1 MTTAA
6 QPTDVEIAQAHEL
19 QPIEDIA
26 AKANIPSEA
35 LLPFGRTKA
44 KIDIGAL
51 NSTMSQGS
59 AESLGKAANVPNGQ
73 LVLVT
78 AMSPTPAGE
87 GKSTVL
93 IGLADAMNLRGHDS
107 IVAIREPSQGPVMG
121 IKGGAAGGGYAQVVP
136 MEDINL
142 HFTGDMHAITA
153 ATNTLAAIV
162 DNHIHH
168 GNALNIDPRRVT
180 WRRCLDVNDR
190 ALRNIVTGLGGA
202 VQGVPREAG
211 FDITAA
217 SEIMAILCLAS
228 DFADLKTRL
237 GRIVVGQTYDRSPVT
252 AADLKA
258 TGALAVLLRDAI
270 NPNLVQTLGGTPAL
284 VHGGPFANIAHGCN
298 SLVATKTA
306 LGLADVVLTEAG
318 FGSDL
323 GAEKFFDIKA
333 RAGDLNVGAVVIV
346 ATIRSLKFNGGVAKS
361 DLTSENLEALEA
373 GLVNLER
380 HVANTRKFNTE
391 PVVALNA
398 FASDTPA
405 EREALQA
412 WGEKQGVRV
421 VETRVWAEGGDGALD
436 LADTVARVL
445 EQDKQKRSPSR
456 PLYDPAEGIESSLH
470 TIATEIYGAKGVELS
485 NAARK
490 DLQFLKDNGWDT
502 LPVCISK
509 TQYSFTDD
517 ASALGAPTGHI
528 LHVRQLVPR
537 IGAGFIVALT
547 GDVMTLPGLPK
558 HPAAEGID
566 LDGSGK
572 IMGLF

>member
-1 MTTAA
+1 MTTAS
-6 QPTDVEIAQAHEL
+6 QPTDVEIAQAHQL

-26 AKANIPSEA
+26 AKAGIPAEA

-51 NSTMSQGS
+51 QTRDSEAGGS
-59 AESLGKAANVPNGQ
+59 PEDSAHTGQ

-93 IGLADAMNLRGHDS
+93 IGLADAMNARGHNS

-190 ALRNIVTGLGGA
+190 TLRNIVTGLGGP

-217 SEIMAILCLAS
+217 SEIMAILCLAT
-228 DFADLKTRL
+228 DFTDLKRRL
-237 GRIVVGQTYDRSPVT
+237 GNIVIGQTYDRSPVT

-333 RAGDLNVGAVVIV
+333 RAGELSVGAVVVV
-346 ATIRSLKFNGGVAKS
+346 ATIRSLKFNGGVAKNE
-361 DLTSENLEALEA
+361 LAEENLDGLQA

-380 HVANTRKFNTE
+380 HVANTRKFNAE
-391 PVVALNA
+391 PVVALNS
-398 FASDTPA
+398 FASDTDA
-405 EREALQA
+405 ERKALRA
-412 WGEKQGVRV
+412 WGEKHGVRV
-421 VETRVWAEGGDGALD
+421 VETRVWSHGGEGALD
-436 LADTVARVL
+436 LADAVAEVL
-445 EQDKQKRSPSR
+445 QQDEQRDLPSR
-456 PLYDPAEGIESSLH
+456 QLYDPADGIEASLH
-470 TIATEIYGAKGVELS
+470 TIATEIYGAEGVELS
-485 NAARK
+485 NVARK
-490 DLQFLKDNGWDT
+490 DLQFLQNNGWDK

-509 TQYSFTDD
+509 TQYSFSDD
-517 ASALGAPTGHI
+517 PSVLGAPTGHT

-537 IGAGFIVALT
+537 IGAGFVVALT

-558 HPAAEGID
+558 RPAAEGIN
-566 LDGSGK
+566 LDNSGK
-572 IMGLF
+572 VTGLF